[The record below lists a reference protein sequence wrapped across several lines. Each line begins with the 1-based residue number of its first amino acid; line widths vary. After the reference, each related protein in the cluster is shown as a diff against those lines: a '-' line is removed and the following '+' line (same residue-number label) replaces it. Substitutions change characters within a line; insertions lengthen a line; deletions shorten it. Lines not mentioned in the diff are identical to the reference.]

1 LIRGIFDFQS
11 IEISFQKDGEETMR
25 FPNLF
30 SPGNIGECH
39 LKNRIIMPLFPT
51 KYATDSRVNP
61 KMLEFYRARAKGGVA
76 LIVLDCPCLDYPRA
90 YKGPQELRFDTPE
103 HAASLIQLVDA
114 IHAEGA
120 RAFMHLNYPRER
132 KVDRPVDGAQKK
144 GDAWVVSLANA
155 MSMEEAEEILAIMAS
170 GAAKARTI
178 GYDGVEIQASYGDLI
193 AQLISPLLNKRRD
206 ELGGA
211 VENRARFLTRLIEKT
226 KAAAGR
232 DFPVLVKLVC
242 NEFVPGGLDV
252 DQAKIVAARVENA
265 GADAIIA
272 NAGNKT
278 TKYITIPPNESPPG
292 PLIDLAAE
300 MKSAVNIPVIAIG
313 KINGPELAED
323 TIFRGKADFVGMAR
337 ALVADPEL
345 PQKAAFGQVA
355 DIRHC
360 NYCLQDCAEKGV
372 PGIGR
377 CCGVNPFAGNEYAW
391 KVFPGQD
398 RKKVLV
404 VGGGPSGIQAAIIA
418 SRRGHD
424 VELWEQ
430 GRLGGQARLSSIA
443 PFKED
448 TADILR
454 YLKHVLDNSPI
465 RIRTGSPAMASD
477 ILEQAPDVVIVATG
491 SRPKVLSIPGA
502 DSERVTDV
510 RSVYEN
516 RSVDGQNIVII
527 GGGDIGCETA
537 DWLAGPER
545 QVAVVEIL
553 PDVLHRM
560 KKIPKQ
566 RLLAR
571 LSKKGV
577 AIFTET
583 RITAIENNRV
593 LLQKTDGSAFELE
606 ADRVIFAIDVVPENR
621 LVDDLKGRVKQVMA
635 VGDAELPGNL
645 GAALRSGTAAA
656 LNI

>member
-1 LIRGIFDFQS
+1 
-11 IEISFQKDGEETMR
+11 MR

-30 SPGNIGECH
+30 SSGNIGHCH

-90 YKGPQELRFDTPE
+90 YKGPQELRFDTQE
-103 HAASLIQLVDA
+103 YAAGVIQLLDA
-114 IHAEGA
+114 IHAEDA
-120 RAFMHLNYPRER
+120 RAFMQLNYPRER
-132 KVDRPVDGAQKK
+132 TVDQAIEGAKKK
-144 GDAWVVSLANA
+144 GDTWVVSLANA
-155 MSMEEAEEILAIMAS
+155 MSTQEAEEILTIMAN
-170 GAAKARTI
+170 GAAKARTL

-193 AQLISPLLNKRRD
+193 AQLLSPLLNKRKD

-211 VENRARFLTRLIEKT
+211 VENRARFLTRLIKRT
-226 KAAAGR
+226 KAAAGQ
-232 DFPVLVKLVC
+232 DFPIMVKLVC
-242 NEFVPGGLDV
+242 NEFVPGGLGV
-252 DQAKIVAARVENA
+252 DEAKIIAALVEDA

-292 PLIDLAAE
+292 PLLDLAAE
-300 MKSAVNIPVIAIG
+300 IKSAVNIPVVAIA
-313 KINGPELAED
+313 KINGPELAESALSG
-323 TIFRGKADFVGMAR
+323 GKADFIGMAR

-345 PQKAAFGQVA
+345 PQKAASGLLA
-355 DIRHC
+355 DIRRC

-391 KVFPGQD
+391 KILPAQD
-398 RKKVLV
+398 KKKVLV

-418 SRRGHD
+418 SRRGHH

-430 GRLGGQARLSSIA
+430 GDLGGQARLAPIA

-454 YLKHVLDNSPI
+454 YLKHVLDNSGV
-465 RIRTGSPAMASD
+465 RVFANRPAKVSD
-477 ILEQAPDVVIVATG
+477 ILDQAPDVVIVATG
-491 SRPKVLSIPGA
+491 SRPAMLSIPGA
-502 DSERVTDV
+502 DSNMATDV
-510 RSVYEN
+510 RTVYEN
-516 RSVDGQNIVII
+516 RSVDGQKIVII

-537 DWLAGPER
+537 DWLAGPKR
-545 QVAVVEIL
+545 QVTVVEIL

-571 LSKKGV
+571 LSQKDV
-577 AIFTET
+577 AILTET
-583 RITAIENNRV
+583 RITAIEKNRV
-593 LLQKTDGSAFELE
+593 VLQKKDGSTFELE

-621 LVDDLKGRVKQVMA
+621 MVEDLKGRVKQVMA
-635 VGDAELPGNL
+635 VGDAEFPGNL

>member
-1 LIRGIFDFQS
+1 
-11 IEISFQKDGEETMR
+11 MR

-30 SPGNIGECH
+30 SPGKIGNCH
-39 LKNRIIMPLFPT
+39 LNNRIIMPLFPT

-90 YKGPQELRFDTPE
+90 YKGPQELRLDTQE
-103 HAASLIQLVDA
+103 YAAGLIQLVDVV
-114 IHAEGA
+114 HAEGA

-132 KVDRPVDGAQKK
+132 KIDKAVDGAKKK
-144 GDAWVVSLANA
+144 GDGWVVSLANS
-155 MSMEEAEEILAIMAS
+155 MSMQEAEEILAIMAD

-193 AQLISPLLNKRRD
+193 AQLLSPLLNKRSD
-206 ELGGA
+206 GLGGA
-211 VENRARFLTRLIEKT
+211 VENRARFLTRLIEKI
-226 KAAAGR
+226 KIAAGH
-232 DFPVLVKLVC
+232 DFPVMVKLVC
-242 NEFVPGGLDV
+242 NEFVPDGLGV
-252 DQAKIVAARVENA
+252 DQAKIIAAQVEDA

-300 MKSAVNIPVIAIG
+300 IKSAVNIPVIAIG
-313 KINGPELAED
+313 KINAPQLAEE
-323 TIFRGKADFVGMAR
+323 TISRRKADFVGMAR

-345 PQKAAFGQVA
+345 PQKAASGQVA

-391 KVFPGQD
+391 KIFPAQD
-398 RKKVLV
+398 KKKVLV
-404 VGGGPSGIQAAIIA
+404 IGGGPSGMQAAIIA
-418 SRRGHD
+418 SQRGHD

-443 PFKED
+443 PCKED

-454 YLKHVLDNSPI
+454 YLKHVLDKSSVRVRTSSPVKV
-465 RIRTGSPAMASD
+465 SD
-477 ILEQAPDVVIVATG
+477 ILDQAPDAVLVATG
-491 SRPKVLSIPGA
+491 SRPAILSIPGA
-502 DSERVTDV
+502 DSDMATDV

-516 RSVDGQNIVII
+516 RSIDGQKIVII

-545 QVAVVEIL
+545 QVTVVEIL

-571 LSKKGV
+571 LSRKDV
-577 AIFTET
+577 TILTET
-583 RITAIENNRV
+583 RITAIEKNRV
-593 LLQKTDGSAFELE
+593 LLQKKGGSAFELE
-606 ADRVIFAIDVVPENR
+606 ADRVIFAIDAVPENR
-621 LVDDLKGRVKQVMA
+621 LVKDLKGTVKQVMA
-635 VGDAELPGNL
+635 IGDAASTGNL

>member
-1 LIRGIFDFQS
+1 
-11 IEISFQKDGEETMR
+11 MR

-30 SPGNIGECH
+30 SPGNIGHCH

-90 YKGPQELRFDTPE
+90 YKGPQEIRFDTQE
-103 HAASLIQLVDA
+103 YAAWVIQLLDA
-114 IHAEGA
+114 IHDEGA
-120 RAFMHLNYPRER
+120 RAFMQLNYPRER
-132 KVDRPVDGAQKK
+132 KVDKAIEGAKKK

-155 MSMEEAEEILAIMAS
+155 MSTEEAEEILAIMAD

-193 AQLISPLLNKRRD
+193 AQLLSPLLNKRSD

-211 VENRARFLTRLIEKT
+211 VENRARFLIRLIDKIKT
-226 KAAAGR
+226 SAGQ
-232 DFPVLVKLVC
+232 DFPIMVKLVC
-242 NEFVPGGLDV
+242 NEFVPGGLGV
-252 DQAKIVAARVENA
+252 DQAKIIAALVEDA

-292 PLIDLAAE
+292 PLLDLASE
-300 MKSAVNIPVIAIG
+300 IKSAVNIPVVAIG
-313 KINGPELAED
+313 KINGPELAESALSG
-323 TIFRGKADFVGMAR
+323 GKADFIGMAR

-345 PQKAAFGQVA
+345 PQKAASGLLA

-391 KVFPGQD
+391 KILPAQD
-398 RKKVLV
+398 KKKVLV
-404 VGGGPSGIQAAIIA
+404 IGGGPSGIQAAIIA
-418 SRRGHD
+418 SRRGHH

-430 GRLGGQARLSSIA
+430 GRLGGHARLSSIA
-443 PFKED
+443 PYKED

-454 YLKHVLDNSPI
+454 YLKHVLDNSGVRVSTNRPVKV
-465 RIRTGSPAMASD
+465 SD
-477 ILEQAPDVVIVATG
+477 ILDQAPDVVIVATG
-491 SRPKVLSIPGA
+491 SRPAMLSIPGA
-502 DSERVTDV
+502 DSDMTTDV

-516 RSVDGQNIVII
+516 LSVDGQKIVII

-545 QVAVVEIL
+545 QVTVVEIL

-571 LSKKGV
+571 LSQKDV
-577 AIFTET
+577 TILTET
-583 RITAIENNRV
+583 RITAIEKNRV
-593 LLQKTDGSAFELE
+593 FLQKKDGSAFELE
-606 ADRVIFAIDVVPENR
+606 ADRVIFAIDAVPENR
-621 LVDDLKGRVKQVMA
+621 MVDDLKGRVKQVMA
-635 VGDAELPGNL
+635 VGDAEFPGNL

>member
-1 LIRGIFDFQS
+1 
-11 IEISFQKDGEETMR
+11 MR

-30 SPGNIGECH
+30 SPGNIGHCH

-51 KYATDSRVNP
+51 KYATESRVNP

-90 YKGPQELRFDTPE
+90 YKGPQELRFDTQE
-103 HAASLIQLVDA
+103 YAAGVIQLLDA

-120 RAFMHLNYPRER
+120 RAFMQLNYPWER
-132 KVDRPVDGAQKK
+132 KVDKAVEGAKKK
-144 GDAWVVSLANA
+144 GDGWMVSLANV
-155 MSMEEAEEILAIMAS
+155 MSTQEAEEILAIMAD

-193 AQLISPLLNKRRD
+193 AQLLSPLLNKRRN

-211 VENRARFLTRLIEKT
+211 VENRARFLTRLIERIKT
-226 KAAAGR
+226 SAGQ
-232 DFPVLVKLVC
+232 DFPVMVKLVC

-252 DQAKIVAARVENA
+252 DQAKIIAALVEDA

-278 TKYITIPPNESPPG
+278 TKHITIPPNESPPG
-292 PLIDLAAE
+292 PLLDLAAE
-300 MKSAVNIPVIAIG
+300 IKSAVTIPVVAIG
-313 KINGPELAED
+313 KINGPELAESALSG
-323 TIFRGKADFVGMAR
+323 GKADFIGMAR

-345 PQKAAFGQVA
+345 PEKAASGLVA

-377 CCGVNPFAGNEYAW
+377 CCGVNPFAGNEYVW
-391 KVFPGQD
+391 KILPAKYK
-398 RKKVLV
+398 KKVLV
-404 VGGGPSGIQAAIIA
+404 IGGGPSGIQAAIIA
-418 SRRGHD
+418 SRRGHH

-430 GRLGGQARLSSIA
+430 DRLGGQARLSSIA

-454 YLKHVLDNSPI
+454 YLKHVLDNSGVRVI
-465 RIRTGSPAMASD
+465 ANRPAKVSD
-477 ILEQAPDVVIVATG
+477 ILDLAPDVVIVATG
-491 SRPKVLSIPGA
+491 SRPAMLSIPGA
-502 DSERVTDV
+502 DSDMTTDV

-516 RSVDGQNIVII
+516 LSVDGQKIVII

-545 QVAVVEIL
+545 QVTVVEIL

-571 LSKKGV
+571 LSKKDV
-577 AIFTET
+577 TILTET
-583 RITAIENNRV
+583 RITAIEKNRV
-593 LLQKTDGSAFELE
+593 FLQKKDGSAFELE
-606 ADRVIFAIDVVPENR
+606 ADRVIFAIDAVPENR
-621 LVDDLKGRVKQVMA
+621 MVDDLKGRVKQVMA
-635 VGDAELPGNL
+635 VGDAEFPGNL
-645 GAALRSGTAAA
+645 GAALRSGTSAA

>member
-1 LIRGIFDFQS
+1 
-11 IEISFQKDGEETMR
+11 
-25 FPNLF
+25 
-30 SPGNIGECH
+30 
-39 LKNRIIMPLFPT
+39 
-51 KYATDSRVNP
+51 
-61 KMLEFYRARAKGGVA
+61 
-76 LIVLDCPCLDYPRA
+76 
-90 YKGPQELRFDTPE
+90 
-103 HAASLIQLVDA
+103 
-114 IHAEGA
+114 
-120 RAFMHLNYPRER
+120 
-132 KVDRPVDGAQKK
+132 
-144 GDAWVVSLANA
+144 
-155 MSMEEAEEILAIMAS
+155 MSTEEAEEILAIMAN

-211 VENRARFLTRLIEKT
+211 VENRARFLTRLIERVKT
-226 KAAAGR
+226 SAGR
-232 DFPVLVKLVC
+232 DFPVMVKLVC
-242 NEFVPGGLDV
+242 NEFVLDGLGV
-252 DQAKIVAARVENA
+252 DEAKIIAARVEDA

-292 PLIDLAAE
+292 PHLDLAAE
-300 MKSAVNIPVIAIG
+300 IKSAVNIPVVAIG
-313 KINGPELAED
+313 KINGPELAESA
-323 TIFRGKADFVGMAR
+323 ISRVKANFVGMAR

-345 PQKAAFGQVA
+345 PQKAASGLVA

-391 KVFPGQD
+391 KILPAQD
-398 RKKVLV
+398 KKKVLV
-404 VGGGPSGIQAAIIA
+404 IGGGPSGIQAAIIA

-430 GRLGGQARLSSIA
+430 GQLGGQARLASIA

-454 YLKHVLDNSPI
+454 YLKHILDNSSV
-465 RIRTGSPAMASD
+465 RVSTRSPAKVSD
-477 ILEQAPDVVIVATG
+477 ILDQASDAVIVATG
-491 SRPKVLSIPGA
+491 SRPAILSIPGA
-502 DSERVTDV
+502 DSDMTTDV

-516 RSVDGQNIVII
+516 RSVDGQKIVII

-545 QVAVVEIL
+545 QVTVVEIL

-571 LSKKGV
+571 LSKKDV
-577 AIFTET
+577 TILTET

-606 ADRVIFAIDVVPENR
+606 ADRVIFAIDAVPENR

>member
-1 LIRGIFDFQS
+1 
-11 IEISFQKDGEETMR
+11 
-25 FPNLF
+25 
-30 SPGNIGECH
+30 
-39 LKNRIIMPLFPT
+39 MPLFPT

-90 YKGPQELRFDTPE
+90 YKGPQELRFDTQE
-103 HAASLIQLVDA
+103 YAAGLIHLVGA

-132 KVDRPVDGAQKK
+132 KVDKAVDGAKKK
-144 GDAWVVSLANA
+144 GDAWVVSLANS
-155 MSMEEAEEILAIMAS
+155 MSMQEAEEILAIMAD

-193 AQLISPLLNKRRD
+193 AQLLSPLLNKRSD
-206 ELGGA
+206 ALGGA
-211 VENRARFLTRLIEKT
+211 VENRARFLTRLIEKIKT
-226 KAAAGR
+226 AAGH
-232 DFPVLVKLVC
+232 DFPVMVKLVC
-242 NEFVPGGLDV
+242 NEFVPDGLGV
-252 DQAKIVAARVENA
+252 DQATIIAARVEDA

-278 TKYITIPPNESPPG
+278 TKYITIPPNDSPPG
-292 PLIDLAAE
+292 PLIDLAAQI
-300 MKSAVNIPVIAIG
+300 KSAVNIPVIAIG

-323 TIFRGKADFVGMAR
+323 TISRRKADFVGMAR

-345 PQKAAFGQVA
+345 PQKAASGQVA

-377 CCGVNPFAGNEYAW
+377 CCGVNPFAGNEYDW
-391 KVFPGQD
+391 KIFPAQD
-398 RKKVLV
+398 KKKVLV
-404 VGGGPSGIQAAIIA
+404 IGGGPSGIQAAIIA
-418 SRRGHD
+418 GRRGHD

-454 YLKHVLDNSPI
+454 YLKHVLDKSSV
-465 RIRTGSPAMASD
+465 RVRTGRPVKVSD
-477 ILEQAPDVVIVATG
+477 ILDQAPDAVIVATG
-491 SRPKVLSIPGA
+491 SRPAILSIPGA
-502 DSERVTDV
+502 DSDMATDV

-516 RSVDGQNIVII
+516 RSVDGQKIVII

-545 QVAVVEIL
+545 QVSVIEIL

-571 LSKKGV
+571 LSKKDV
-577 AIFTET
+577 TIFTET
-583 RITAIENNRV
+583 RITAIEKNRV
-593 LLQKTDGSAFELE
+593 LLQKKDGSAFELE
-606 ADRVIFAIDVVPENR
+606 ADRVIFAIDAVPEDR
-621 LVDDLKGRVKQVMA
+621 LVKDLKGTVKQVMA
-635 VGDAELPGNL
+635 VGDAASTGNL

>member
-1 LIRGIFDFQS
+1 VAAKIVTSNIVN
-11 IEISFQKDGEETMR
+11 IYEEETMR

-30 SPGNIGECH
+30 SPGNIGHCH

-61 KMLEFYRARAKGGVA
+61 KMLEFYRTRAKGGVA

-90 YKGPQELRFDTPE
+90 YKGPQELRFDTQE
-103 HAASLIQLVDA
+103 YADGIIQLLDA

-132 KVDRPVDGAQKK
+132 KVDKAVEGAIKK
-144 GDAWVVSLANA
+144 KDAWVVSLANA
-155 MSMEEAEEILAIMAS
+155 MSIQEADEILAIMAE
-170 GAAKARTI
+170 GAAKAGTI

-193 AQLISPLLNKRRD
+193 AQLLSPLLNKRDD

-211 VENRARFLTRLIEKT
+211 VENRARFLTRLIKRIKT
-226 KAAAGR
+226 AVGQ
-232 DFPVLVKLVC
+232 DFPIMVKLVC
-242 NEFVPGGLDV
+242 NEFVSGGLGV
-252 DQAKIVAARVENA
+252 HEAKIIAALVEDA

-278 TKYITIPPNESPPG
+278 TKYITIPPNESSPG
-292 PLIDLAAE
+292 PLLDLAAE
-300 MKSAVNIPVIAIG
+300 IKSAVNIPVVAIA
-313 KINGPELAED
+313 KINGPELAENALSQ
-323 TIFRGKADFVGMAR
+323 GKADFVGMAR

-345 PQKAAFGQVA
+345 PQKAASGLIA

-391 KVFPGQD
+391 KILPAQVK
-398 RKKVLV
+398 KKVLV
-404 VGGGPSGIQAAIIA
+404 IGGGPSGIQAAVTA
-418 SRRGHD
+418 SQRGHD

-430 GRLGGQARLSSIA
+430 GDLGGQTRLASIA

-454 YLKHVLDNSPI
+454 YLKHILDNSGVRVSVNRSAEVP
-465 RIRTGSPAMASD
+465 D
-477 ILEQAPDVVIVATG
+477 IIEQAPDVVIVATG
-491 SRPKVLSIPGA
+491 SRPAILSIPCA
-502 DSERVTDV
+502 DSDMTTDV

-516 RSVDGQNIVII
+516 RSVDGQKIVII

-537 DWLAGPER
+537 EWLAGLDR
-545 QVAVVEIL
+545 QVTVVEIL

-571 LSKKGV
+571 LSQKNV
-577 AIFTET
+577 TILTET
-583 RITAIENNRV
+583 RITAIEKNRV
-593 LLQKTDGSAFELE
+593 FLQKKDGSTLELE
-606 ADRVIFAIDVVPENR
+606 ADRVIFAIDAVPENR
-621 LVDDLKGRVKQVMA
+621 MVDDLRGKVKQVMA
-635 VGDAELPGNL
+635 VGDADFPGNL
-645 GAALRSGTAAA
+645 GMALRSGTAAA

>member
-1 LIRGIFDFQS
+1 
-11 IEISFQKDGEETMR
+11 MR

-30 SPGNIGECH
+30 LPGNIGDCR

-90 YKGPQELRFDTPE
+90 YKSPQELRFDTQAY
-103 HAASLIQLVDA
+103 AAGLIQLVDA

-132 KVDRPVDGAQKK
+132 KVDKAVDGAKKK
-144 GDAWVVSLANA
+144 GDAWVVSMANA
-155 MSMEEAEEILAIMAS
+155 MSMEEAEEILAIMAD

-193 AQLISPLLNKRRD
+193 AQLLSPLLNKRSD

-211 VENRARFLTRLIEKT
+211 VENRARFLTRLIERIKRS
-226 KAAAGR
+226 AGQ
-232 DFPVLVKLVC
+232 DFPVMVKLVC
-242 NEFVPGGLDV
+242 NEFVPDGLGV
-252 DQAKIVAARVENA
+252 DQAKIIAARVEDA

-292 PLIDLAAE
+292 PHLDLAAE
-300 MKSAVNIPVIAIG
+300 IKSAVNIPVVAIG
-313 KINGPELAED
+313 KINGPELAESA
-323 TIFRGKADFVGMAR
+323 IFRGKADFVGMAR

-345 PQKAAFGQVA
+345 PQKAASGQVA

-391 KVFPGQD
+391 KILPAQD
-398 RKKVLV
+398 KKKVLV
-404 VGGGPSGIQAAIIA
+404 IGGGPSGIQAAIIA

-430 GRLGGQARLSSIA
+430 GSLGGQARLASIA

-454 YLKHVLDNSPI
+454 YLKHVLDNSSV
-465 RIRTGSPAMASD
+465 RVRTRSPAKVSD
-477 ILEQAPDVVIVATG
+477 ILDQAPDTVIVATG
-491 SRPKVLSIPGA
+491 SRPAILSIPGA
-502 DSERVTDV
+502 DSDMTTDV

-516 RSVDGQNIVII
+516 RSVDGQKIVII

-545 QVAVVEIL
+545 EVAVVEIQ

-571 LSKKGV
+571 LSKKDV
-577 AIFTET
+577 TILTET
-583 RITAIENNRV
+583 RITAIEKNRV
-593 LLQKTDGSAFELE
+593 LLQKTDGSELELE
-606 ADRVIFAIDVVPENR
+606 ADRVIFAIDAVPENH

-635 VGDAELPGNL
+635 VGDAELPGSL

>member
-1 LIRGIFDFQS
+1 M
-11 IEISFQKDGEETMR
+11 EMSFQKDGEETMR

-76 LIVLDCPCLDYPRA
+76 MIVLDCPCLDYPRT

-103 HAASLIQLVDA
+103 HAAGLIQLVDA

-132 KVDRPVDGAQKK
+132 KVDKAVDGAQKK

-155 MSMEEAEEILAIMAS
+155 MSTEEAEEILAIMAN

-211 VENRARFLTRLIEKT
+211 VENRARFLTRLIERVKT
-226 KAAAGR
+226 SAGR
-232 DFPVLVKLVC
+232 DFPVMVKLVC
-242 NEFVPGGLDV
+242 NEFVPDGLGV
-252 DQAKIVAARVENA
+252 DEAKIIAARVEDA

-292 PLIDLAAE
+292 PHLDLAAE
-300 MKSAVNIPVIAIG
+300 IKSAVNIPVVAIG
-313 KINGPELAED
+313 KINGPELAESA
-323 TIFRGKADFVGMAR
+323 ISRVKANFVGMAR

-345 PQKAAFGQVA
+345 PQKAASGLVA

-391 KVFPGQD
+391 KILPAQD
-398 RKKVLV
+398 KKKVLV
-404 VGGGPSGIQAAIIA
+404 IGGGPSGIQAAIIA

-430 GRLGGQARLSSIA
+430 GQLGGQARLASIA

-454 YLKHVLDNSPI
+454 YLKHILDNSSV
-465 RIRTGSPAMASD
+465 RVSTRSPAKVSD
-477 ILEQAPDVVIVATG
+477 ILDQASDAVIVATG
-491 SRPKVLSIPGA
+491 SRPAILSIPGA
-502 DSERVTDV
+502 DSDMTTDV

-516 RSVDGQNIVII
+516 RSVDGQKIVII

-545 QVAVVEIL
+545 QVTVVEIL

-571 LSKKGV
+571 LSKKDV
-577 AIFTET
+577 TILTET
-583 RITAIENNRV
+583 RITAIEKNRV

-606 ADRVIFAIDVVPENR
+606 ADRVIFAIDAVPENR
-621 LVDDLKGRVKQVMA
+621 LVDDLKGRLKQVMA

>member
-1 LIRGIFDFQS
+1 
-11 IEISFQKDGEETMR
+11 MR

-30 SPGNIGECH
+30 SPGNIGQCH

-51 KYATDSRVNP
+51 KYATDSRVNS
-61 KMLEFYRARAKGGVA
+61 KMLEFYRVRAKGGVA

-90 YKGPQELRFDTPE
+90 YKGPQELRFDTQE
-103 HAASLIQLVDA
+103 YAAGLIQLLDV
-114 IHAEGA
+114 IHAEGT

-132 KVDRPVDGAQKK
+132 KVEKAIEGAKQK
-144 GDAWVVSLANA
+144 GDAWVVSLANT
-155 MSMEEAEEILAIMAS
+155 MSTQEADEILAIMAN
-170 GAAKARTI
+170 GAAKAKTM
-178 GYDGVEIQASYGDLI
+178 GYDGVEIQGSYGDLI
-193 AQLISPLLNKRRD
+193 AQLLSPLLNKRKD

-211 VENRARFLTRLIEKT
+211 VENRARFLTRLIKRIKT
-226 KAAAGR
+226 EAGQ
-232 DFPVLVKLVC
+232 DFPIMVKLVC
-242 NEFVPGGLDV
+242 NEFVPGGIGV
-252 DQAKIVAARVENA
+252 DEAKIIAALVEDA

-292 PLIDLAAE
+292 PLLDLAE
-300 MKSAVNIPVIAIG
+300 EIKSAVNIPVVAIA
-313 KINGPELAED
+313 KINGPELAESALSG
-323 TIFRGKADFVGMAR
+323 RKADFIGMAR

-345 PQKAAFGQVA
+345 PQKAASGLVA
-355 DIRHC
+355 DIRRC

-391 KVFPGQD
+391 KILPVED
-398 RKKVLV
+398 KKNVLV
-404 VGGGPSGIQAAIIA
+404 IGGGPSGIQAAIIA
-418 SRRGHD
+418 SQRGHH

-430 GRLGGQARLSSIA
+430 GDLGGQARLAPIA

-454 YLKHVLDNSPI
+454 YLKHALDNSGVKVFAN
-465 RIRTGSPAMASD
+465 RPAKVSD
-477 ILEQAPDVVIVATG
+477 ILDQAPDVVIVATG
-491 SRPKVLSIPGA
+491 SRPAMLSIPGA
-502 DSERVTDV
+502 DSDMTTDV

-516 RSVDGQNIVII
+516 RSIDGQKIVII

-537 DWLAGPER
+537 DWLAGPKR
-545 QVAVVEIL
+545 QVTVVEIL

-560 KKIPKQ
+560 KKIPRQ

-571 LSKKGV
+571 LERKNV
-577 AIFTET
+577 ILLTQA
-583 RITAIENNRV
+583 RITAIEKNRV
-593 LLQKTDGSAFELE
+593 FLETKDGSASELE
-606 ADRVIFAIDVVPENR
+606 ADRVIFAIDAVSENR
-621 LVDDLKGRVKQVMA
+621 MVDDLKGKVKQVMA
-635 VGDAELPGNL
+635 VGDADSPGNL

>member
-1 LIRGIFDFQS
+1 
-11 IEISFQKDGEETMR
+11 MR

-30 SPGNIGECH
+30 SPGNIGHCH

-61 KMLEFYRARAKGGVA
+61 KMLEFYRARARGGVA

-90 YKGPQELRFDTPE
+90 YKGPQELRFDTQE
-103 HAASLIQLVDA
+103 YAAGVIQLLDA

-120 RAFMHLNYPRER
+120 KAFMQLNYPRER
-132 KVDRPVDGAQKK
+132 KVDKAIEGAKKK
-144 GDAWVVSLANA
+144 GDDWVVSLANV
-155 MSMEEAEEILAIMAS
+155 MSTEDAEEILTIMVD

-193 AQLISPLLNKRRD
+193 AQLLSPLLNKRSD
-206 ELGGA
+206 KLGGA

-226 KAAAGR
+226 KAAAGQ
-232 DFPVLVKLVC
+232 DFPIMVKLVC
-242 NEFVPGGLDV
+242 NEFVPGGLGV
-252 DQAKIVAARVENA
+252 DQAKIIAALVEEA

-278 TKYITIPPNESPPG
+278 TKHITIPPNESPPG
-292 PLIDLAAE
+292 PLLDLAAE
-300 MKSAVNIPVIAIG
+300 IKSAVNIPVVAIG
-313 KINGPELAED
+313 KINGPELAEGALSQ
-323 TIFRGKADFVGMAR
+323 GKADFVGMAR

-345 PQKAAFGQVA
+345 PQKAVSGLIA

-360 NYCLQDCAEKGV
+360 NYCLQDCADKGV

-391 KVFPGQD
+391 KISPAQVK
-398 RKKVLV
+398 KKVLV
-404 VGGGPSGIQAAIIA
+404 IGGGPSGIQAAVIA
-418 SRRGHD
+418 SQRGHD

-430 GRLGGQARLSSIA
+430 GDLGGQTRLASIA

-454 YLKHVLDNSPI
+454 YLKHVLDNSGV
-465 RIRTGSPAMASD
+465 RVFANRPAKVSD
-477 ILEQAPDVVIVATG
+477 ILELAPDVVIVATG
-491 SRPKVLSIPGA
+491 SRPAILSIPGA
-502 DSERVTDV
+502 DSDMTTDV

-516 RSVDGQNIVII
+516 RSVDGQKIVII

-537 DWLAGPER
+537 DWLAGPDR
-545 QVAVVEIL
+545 QVTVVEIL

-571 LSKKGV
+571 LSQKNV
-577 AIFTET
+577 TILTET
-583 RITAIENNRV
+583 QITAIEKDRV
-593 LLQKTDGSAFELE
+593 FLQKKDGSTLELE
-606 ADRVIFAIDVVPENR
+606 ADRVIFAIDAVPENR
-621 LVDDLKGRVKQVMA
+621 MVDDLRGKIKQVMA
-635 VGDAELPGNL
+635 VGDADSPGNL

-656 LNI
+656 MNI

>member
-1 LIRGIFDFQS
+1 
-11 IEISFQKDGEETMR
+11 MR

-30 SPGNIGECH
+30 SPGKIGDCH
-39 LKNRIIMPLFPT
+39 LNNRIIMPLFPT
-51 KYATDSRVNP
+51 KYATDSHVNP

-90 YKGPQELRFDTPE
+90 YKGPQELRFDTQE
-103 HAASLIQLVDA
+103 YAAGLIQLVDV

-132 KVDRPVDGAQKK
+132 KVDKAVDGAKQKK
-144 GDAWVVSLANA
+144 DAWVVSLANS
-155 MSMEEAEEILAIMAS
+155 MSMQEAEEILAIMAD
-170 GAAKARTI
+170 GAAKARTL
-178 GYDGVEIQASYGDLI
+178 GYDGVEVQASYGDLI
-193 AQLISPLLNKRRD
+193 AQLLSPLLNKRSD
-206 ELGGA
+206 GLGGA
-211 VENRARFLTRLIEKT
+211 VENRARFLTRLIEKIKT
-226 KAAAGR
+226 AAGH
-232 DFPVLVKLVC
+232 DFPVMVKLVC
-242 NEFVPGGLDV
+242 DEFVPDGLGV
-252 DQAKIVAARVENA
+252 DQAKIIAARLEDA

-300 MKSAVNIPVIAIG
+300 IKSAVNIPVIAIG
-313 KINGPELAED
+313 KINGPELAEN
-323 TIFRGKADFVGMAR
+323 TISRGKADFVGMAR

-345 PQKAAFGQVA
+345 PQKAASGQVA

-391 KVFPGQD
+391 KIFPAQD
-398 RKKVLV
+398 KKKVLV
-404 VGGGPSGIQAAIIA
+404 IGGGPSGIQAAIIA
-418 SRRGHD
+418 GQRGHD

-454 YLKHVLDNSPI
+454 YLKHVLDKSSVRVRTSSPVKV
-465 RIRTGSPAMASD
+465 SD
-477 ILEQAPDVVIVATG
+477 ILDQAPDAVIVATG
-491 SRPKVLSIPGA
+491 SRPAILSIPGA
-502 DSERVTDV
+502 DSDMATDV

-516 RSVDGQNIVII
+516 RSVDGQKIVIV

-537 DWLAGPER
+537 EWLAGPER
-545 QVAVVEIL
+545 QVTVVEML

-571 LSKKGV
+571 LSKKDV
-577 AIFTET
+577 TIFTET

-593 LLQKTDGSAFELE
+593 LLQKKDGSAFELE
-606 ADRVIFAIDVVPENR
+606 ADRVIFAIEAVPEDR
-621 LVDDLKGRVKQVMA
+621 LVDDLKGKVKQVMA
-635 VGDAELPGNL
+635 VGDAASTGNL

>member
-1 LIRGIFDFQS
+1 
-11 IEISFQKDGEETMR
+11 MR

-30 SPGNIGECH
+30 SSGKIGDCH
-39 LKNRIIMPLFPT
+39 LNNRIIMPLFPT

-90 YKGPQELRFDTPE
+90 YKGPQELRFDTQE
-103 HAASLIQLVDA
+103 YAAGLIQLVEV

-120 RAFMHLNYPRER
+120 KAFMHLNYPRER
-132 KVDRPVDGAQKK
+132 KIHKAVDGAKKK
-144 GDAWVVSLANA
+144 GDAWVVSWANS
-155 MSMEEAEEILAIMAS
+155 MSMQEAEEILAIMAD

-178 GYDGVEIQASYGDLI
+178 GYDGVEIQASYGNLI
-193 AQLISPLLNKRRD
+193 AQLLSPLLNKRSD

-211 VENRARFLTRLIEKT
+211 VENRARFLTRLIEKIKT
-226 KAAAGR
+226 AAGH
-232 DFPVLVKLVC
+232 DFPVMVKLVC
-242 NEFVPGGLDV
+242 NEFVPDGLGV
-252 DQAKIVAARVENA
+252 DQAKIIAALVEDA

-313 KINGPELAED
+313 KINGPQLAED
-323 TIFRGKADFVGMAR
+323 TISRRKADFVGLAR

-345 PQKAAFGQVA
+345 PQKAASGQVE

-391 KVFPGQD
+391 KIFPVQD
-398 RKKVLV
+398 KKKVLV
-404 VGGGPSGIQAAIIA
+404 IGGGPSGIQAAIIA
-418 SRRGHD
+418 SQRGHD

-430 GRLGGQARLSSIA
+430 GQLGGQARLASIA

-454 YLKHVLDNSPI
+454 YLKHVLDKSSV
-465 RIRTGSPAMASD
+465 RVRTGSPVQVSD
-477 ILEQAPDVVIVATG
+477 IIDQAPDAVIVATG
-491 SRPKVLSIPGA
+491 SRPATLSIPGA
-502 DSERVTDV
+502 DSDMATDV

-516 RSVDGQNIVII
+516 RSLDGQKIVII

-545 QVAVVEIL
+545 QVSVVEIL
-553 PDVLHRM
+553 PDVLSRM
-560 KKIPKQ
+560 KKIPRQ

-571 LSKKGV
+571 LSKKDV
-577 AIFTET
+577 TIFTET
-583 RITAIENNRV
+583 RIIAIEKNRV
-593 LLQKTDGSAFELE
+593 LLQKKDGSPFELE
-606 ADRVIFAIDVVPENR
+606 ADKVIFAIDAVSEDR
-621 LVDDLKGRVKQVMA
+621 LVKDLKGTVKQVMA
-635 VGDAELPGNL
+635 VGDAASIGNL

>member
-1 LIRGIFDFQS
+1 
-11 IEISFQKDGEETMR
+11 MR

-30 SPGNIGECH
+30 SPGKIGNCH
-39 LKNRIIMPLFPT
+39 LNNRIIMPLFPT

-90 YKGPQELRFDTPE
+90 YKGPQELRLDTQE
-103 HAASLIQLVDA
+103 YAAGLIQLVDVV
-114 IHAEGA
+114 HAEGA

-132 KVDRPVDGAQKK
+132 KIDKAVDGAKKK
-144 GDAWVVSLANA
+144 GDGWVVSLANS
-155 MSMEEAEEILAIMAS
+155 MSMQEAEEILAIMAD

-193 AQLISPLLNKRRD
+193 AQLLSPLLNKRSD
-206 ELGGA
+206 GLGGA
-211 VENRARFLTRLIEKT
+211 VENRARFLTRLIEKI
-226 KAAAGR
+226 KIAAGH
-232 DFPVLVKLVC
+232 DFPVMVKLVC
-242 NEFVPGGLDV
+242 NEFVPDGLGV
-252 DQAKIVAARVENA
+252 DQAKIIAAQVEDA

-300 MKSAVNIPVIAIG
+300 IKSAVNIPVIAIG
-313 KINGPELAED
+313 KINAPQLAEE
-323 TIFRGKADFVGMAR
+323 TISRRKADFVGMAR

-345 PQKAAFGQVA
+345 PQKAASGQVA

-377 CCGVNPFAGNEYAW
+377 CCGVNPFVGNEYAW
-391 KVFPGQD
+391 KIFPAQD
-398 RKKVLV
+398 KKKVLV
-404 VGGGPSGIQAAIIA
+404 IGGGPSGMQAAIIA
-418 SRRGHD
+418 SQRGHD

-443 PFKED
+443 PCKED

-454 YLKHVLDNSPI
+454 YLKHVLDKSSVRVRTSSPVKV
-465 RIRTGSPAMASD
+465 SD
-477 ILEQAPDVVIVATG
+477 ILDQAPDAVLVATG
-491 SRPKVLSIPGA
+491 SRPAILSIPGA
-502 DSERVTDV
+502 DSDMATDV

-516 RSVDGQNIVII
+516 RSIDGQKIVII

-545 QVAVVEIL
+545 QVTVVEIL

-571 LSKKGV
+571 LSRKDV
-577 AIFTET
+577 TILTET
-583 RITAIENNRV
+583 RITAIEKNRV
-593 LLQKTDGSAFELE
+593 LLQKKGGSAFELE
-606 ADRVIFAIDVVPENR
+606 ADRVIFAIDAVPENR
-621 LVDDLKGRVKQVMA
+621 LVKDLKGTVKQVMA
-635 VGDAELPGNL
+635 IGDAASTGNL

>member
-1 LIRGIFDFQS
+1 MS
-11 IEISFQKDGEETMR
+11 

-30 SPGNIGECH
+30 SPGNIGQCH

-61 KMLEFYRARAKGGVA
+61 KMLEFYRVRAKGGVA

-90 YKGPQELRFDTPE
+90 YKGPQELRFDTQE
-103 HAASLIQLVDA
+103 YAAGLVQLLDV
-114 IHAEGA
+114 IHAGDT

-132 KVDRPVDGAQKK
+132 KIEKAIEGAKQK
-144 GDAWVVSLANA
+144 GDAWVVSLANT
-155 MSMEEAEEILAIMAS
+155 MSTQEADETLAIMAN

-193 AQLISPLLNKRRD
+193 AQLLSPLLNKRKD
-206 ELGGA
+206 ELGGT
-211 VENRARFLTRLIEKT
+211 VENRARFLTRLITRIKT
-226 KAAAGR
+226 EAGQ
-232 DFPVLVKLVC
+232 DFPIMVKLVC
-242 NEFVPGGLDV
+242 NEFVPGGLGV
-252 DQAKIVAARVENA
+252 DEAKIIAALVEDA

-292 PLIDLAAE
+292 PLLDLAAE
-300 MKSAVNIPVIAIG
+300 IKSAVNIPVVAIA
-313 KINGPELAED
+313 KINGPELAESALSG
-323 TIFRGKADFVGMAR
+323 GKADFIGMAR

-345 PQKAAFGQVA
+345 PQKAASGLVA
-355 DIRHC
+355 DIRRC
-360 NYCLQDCAEKGV
+360 NYCLQDCSEKGV

-377 CCGVNPFAGNEYAW
+377 CCGVNPFVGNEYAW
-391 KVFPGQD
+391 KILPVED
-398 RKKVLV
+398 KKKVLV
-404 VGGGPSGIQAAIIA
+404 IGGGPSGIQAAIIA
-418 SRRGHD
+418 SQRGHL

-430 GRLGGQARLSSIA
+430 GDLGGQARLAPIA

-454 YLKHVLDNSPI
+454 YLKHALDNSGV
-465 RIRTGSPAMASD
+465 RVFANRPAKVSD
-477 ILEQAPDVVIVATG
+477 ILDQTPDVVIVATG
-491 SRPKVLSIPGA
+491 SRPAMLSIPGA
-502 DSERVTDV
+502 DSDMTTDV

-516 RSVDGQNIVII
+516 RSIDGQKIVII

-537 DWLAGPER
+537 DWLAGPKR
-545 QVAVVEIL
+545 QVTVVEIL

-571 LSKKGV
+571 LARKNV
-577 AIFTET
+577 TILTQT
-583 RITAIENNRV
+583 RITAIEKNRV
-593 LLQKTDGSAFELE
+593 FLETKDGSMFELE
-606 ADRVIFAIDVVPENR
+606 ADRVIFAIDAVSENR
-621 LVDDLKGRVKQVMA
+621 MVDDLKGKVKQVMA
-635 VGDAELPGNL
+635 VGDADSPGNL

>member
-1 LIRGIFDFQS
+1 
-11 IEISFQKDGEETMR
+11 MR

-30 SPGNIGECH
+30 SPGNIGQCH

-90 YKGPQELRFDTPE
+90 YKGPQELRFDTQE
-103 HAASLIQLVDA
+103 YAAGLIQLLDV
-114 IHAEGA
+114 IHAEDT

-132 KVDRPVDGAQKK
+132 KVEKAIEGAKQK
-144 GDAWVVSLANA
+144 GDAWVVSLANT
-155 MSMEEAEEILAIMAS
+155 MSIQEADEILAIMAN
-170 GAAKARTI
+170 GAAKARTM
-178 GYDGVEIQASYGDLI
+178 GYDGVEIQGSYGDLI
-193 AQLISPLLNKRRD
+193 AQLLSPLLNKRKD

-211 VENRARFLTRLIEKT
+211 VENRARFLTRLIKRIKT
-226 KAAAGR
+226 EAGQN
-232 DFPVLVKLVC
+232 FPIMVKLVC
-242 NEFVPGGLDV
+242 NEFVPGGLGV
-252 DQAKIVAARVENA
+252 DEAKIIAALVEDA

-272 NAGNKT
+272 TAGNKT

-292 PLIDLAAE
+292 PLIDLAE
-300 MKSAVNIPVIAIG
+300 EIKSAVNIPVVAIA
-313 KINGPELAED
+313 KINGPELAESALSG
-323 TIFRGKADFVGMAR
+323 RKADFIGMVR

-345 PQKAAFGQVA
+345 PQKAASGLVA
-355 DIRHC
+355 DIRRC

-377 CCGVNPFAGNEYAW
+377 CCGVNPFAGNEYTW
-391 KVFPGQD
+391 EILPIED
-398 RKKVLV
+398 KKNVLV
-404 VGGGPSGIQAAIIA
+404 IGGGPSGIQAAIIA
-418 SRRGHD
+418 SQRGHH

-430 GRLGGQARLSSIA
+430 GDLGGQARLAPIA

-454 YLKHVLDNSPI
+454 YLKHALDNSGVKVFAN
-465 RIRTGSPAMASD
+465 RPAKVSD
-477 ILEQAPDVVIVATG
+477 ILDQAPDVVIVATG
-491 SRPKVLSIPGA
+491 SRPAMLSIPGA
-502 DSERVTDV
+502 DSDMTTDV

-516 RSVDGQNIVII
+516 RSIDGQKIVII

-537 DWLAGPER
+537 DWLAGPKR
-545 QVAVVEIL
+545 QVTVVEIL

-560 KKIPKQ
+560 KKIPRQ

-571 LSKKGV
+571 LSQKNV
-577 AIFTET
+577 TILTQT
-583 RITAIENNRV
+583 RITAIEKNRV
-593 LLQKTDGSAFELE
+593 FLETKDGRAFGLE
-606 ADRVIFAIDVVPENR
+606 ADRVIFAIDAESENR
-621 LVDDLKGRVKQVMA
+621 MVDDLKGKVKQVMA
-635 VGDAELPGNL
+635 VGDADSPGNL

>member
-120 RAFMHLNYPRER
+120 KAFMHLNYPRER
-132 KVDRPVDGAQKK
+132 KVDQPVDGSQKK

-155 MSMEEAEEILAIMAS
+155 MSMEEAEEILAIMAN

-193 AQLISPLLNKRRD
+193 AQLISPLLNKRCD

-211 VENRARFLTRLIEKT
+211 MENRARFLTRLIEKT
-226 KAAAGR
+226 KAAAGP
-232 DFPVLVKLVC
+232 DFPVMVKLVC

-292 PLIDLAAE
+292 LLIDLAAE

-313 KINGPELAED
+313 KINGPKLAED
-323 TIFRGKADFVGMAR
+323 AIFRGKADFVGMAR

-391 KVFPGQD
+391 KVFPAQD

-606 ADRVIFAIDVVPENR
+606 ADRVVFAIDVVPENR
-621 LVDDLKGRVKQVMA
+621 LVDDLKGRVKQVMV

>member
-1 LIRGIFDFQS
+1 
-11 IEISFQKDGEETMR
+11 MR

-30 SPGNIGECH
+30 SPGNIGQCH

-51 KYATDSRVNP
+51 KYATDSRVNS

-90 YKGPQELRFDTPE
+90 YKGPQELRFDTQE
-103 HAASLIQLVDA
+103 YAAGLIQLLDV
-114 IHAEGA
+114 IHAEGT

-132 KVDRPVDGAQKK
+132 KVEKAIEGAKQK
-144 GDAWVVSLANA
+144 GDAWVVSLANT
-155 MSMEEAEEILAIMAS
+155 MSIQEADEILAIMAN
-170 GAAKARTI
+170 GAAKARTM
-178 GYDGVEIQASYGDLI
+178 GYDGVEIQGSYGDLI
-193 AQLISPLLNKRRD
+193 AQLLSPLLNKRKD

-211 VENRARFLTRLIEKT
+211 VENRVRFLTRLIKRIKT
-226 KAAAGR
+226 EAGQN
-232 DFPVLVKLVC
+232 FPIMVKLVC
-242 NEFVPGGLDV
+242 NEFVPGGLGV
-252 DQAKIVAARVENA
+252 DEAKIIATLIEDA

-292 PLIDLAAE
+292 PLLDLAAE
-300 MKSAVNIPVIAIG
+300 IKSAVNIPVVAIA
-313 KINGPELAED
+313 KINGPELAESALSG
-323 TIFRGKADFVGMAR
+323 RKADFIGMAR

-345 PQKAAFGQVA
+345 PQKAASGLVA
-355 DIRHC
+355 DIRRC

-391 KVFPGQD
+391 KILPVEN
-398 RKKVLV
+398 KKNVLV
-404 VGGGPSGIQAAIIA
+404 IGGGPSGIQAAIIA
-418 SRRGHD
+418 SQRGHH

-430 GRLGGQARLSSIA
+430 GDLGGQARLAPIA

-454 YLKHVLDNSPI
+454 YLKHALDNSGVKVFAN
-465 RIRTGSPAMASD
+465 RPAKVSD
-477 ILEQAPDVVIVATG
+477 ILDQAPDVVIVATG
-491 SRPKVLSIPGA
+491 SRPAMLSIPGA
-502 DSERVTDV
+502 DSDMTTDV
-510 RSVYEN
+510 RSVYED
-516 RSVDGQNIVII
+516 RSIDGQKIVII

-537 DWLAGPER
+537 DWLAGPKR
-545 QVAVVEIL
+545 QVTVVEIL

-560 KKIPKQ
+560 KKIPRQ

-571 LSKKGV
+571 LERKNV
-577 AIFTET
+577 TLLTQT
-583 RITAIENNRV
+583 RITAIEKNRV
-593 LLQKTDGSAFELE
+593 LLETRDGSTFELE
-606 ADRVIFAIDVVPENR
+606 ADRVIFAIDAVSENR
-621 LVDDLKGRVKQVMA
+621 MVDDLKGKVKQVMA
-635 VGDAELPGNL
+635 VGDADSPGNL

>member
-1 LIRGIFDFQS
+1 
-11 IEISFQKDGEETMR
+11 
-25 FPNLF
+25 
-30 SPGNIGECH
+30 
-39 LKNRIIMPLFPT
+39 MPLFPT

-61 KMLEFYRARAKGGVA
+61 KMLEFYRTRAKGGVA

-90 YKGPQELRFDTPE
+90 YKGPQELRFDAQE
-103 HAASLIQLVDA
+103 YADGIIQLLDA
-114 IHAEGA
+114 IHTEGA

-132 KVDRPVDGAQKK
+132 KVDKAVEGAKK
-144 GDAWVVSLANA
+144 KKDAWVVSLANA
-155 MSMEEAEEILAIMAS
+155 MSIQEADEILAIMAE

-193 AQLISPLLNKRRD
+193 AQLLSPLLNRRSD

-211 VENRARFLTRLIEKT
+211 VENRARFLTRLIKRIKT
-226 KAAAGR
+226 AAGQ
-232 DFPVLVKLVC
+232 DFPIMVKLVC
-242 NEFVPGGLDV
+242 NEFVPGGLGV
-252 DQAKIVAARVENA
+252 HEAKIIAALVEDA

-278 TKYITIPPNESPPG
+278 TKYITIPPNESSPG
-292 PLIDLAAE
+292 PLLDLAAE
-300 MKSAVNIPVIAIG
+300 IKSAVNIPVVAIA
-313 KINGPELAED
+313 KINGPELAEGALS
-323 TIFRGKADFVGMAR
+323 RGKADFVGMAR

-345 PQKAAFGQVA
+345 PQKAASGLIA

-391 KVFPGQD
+391 KILPAQVK
-398 RKKVLV
+398 KKVLV
-404 VGGGPSGIQAAIIA
+404 IGGGPSGIQAAVTA
-418 SRRGHD
+418 SQRGHD

-430 GRLGGQARLSSIA
+430 GDLGGQTRLASIA

-454 YLKHVLDNSPI
+454 YLKHILDSSGVRVSVNRSVEVP
-465 RIRTGSPAMASD
+465 D
-477 ILEQAPDVVIVATG
+477 IIERAPDVVIVATG
-491 SRPKVLSIPGA
+491 SRPAILSIPGA
-502 DSERVTDV
+502 DSDMTTDV

-516 RSVDGQNIVII
+516 RSVDGQKIVII

-537 DWLAGPER
+537 DWLAGPDR
-545 QVAVVEIL
+545 QVTVVEIL

-571 LSKKGV
+571 LSQKNV
-577 AIFTET
+577 TILTET
-583 RITAIENNRV
+583 RITAIEKNRV
-593 LLQKTDGSAFELE
+593 FLQKKDGSTLELE
-606 ADRVIFAIDVVPENR
+606 ADRVIFAIDAVPENR
-621 LVDDLKGRVKQVMA
+621 MVDDLRGKVKQVMA
-635 VGDAELPGNL
+635 VGDADSPGNL
-645 GAALRSGTAAA
+645 GTALRGGTAAA

>member
-1 LIRGIFDFQS
+1 
-11 IEISFQKDGEETMR
+11 MR

-30 SPGNIGECH
+30 SPGNIGHCY

-61 KMLEFYRARAKGGVA
+61 KMLEFYRTRAKGGVA

-90 YKGPQELRFDTPE
+90 YKGPQELRFDAQE
-103 HAASLIQLVDA
+103 YADGIIQLLDA
-114 IHAEGA
+114 IHTEGA

-132 KVDRPVDGAQKK
+132 KVDKAVEGAKK
-144 GDAWVVSLANA
+144 KKDAWVVSLANA
-155 MSMEEAEEILAIMAS
+155 MSIQEADEILAIMAE

-193 AQLISPLLNKRRD
+193 AQLLSPLLNRRSD

-211 VENRARFLTRLIEKT
+211 VENRARFLTRLIKRIKT
-226 KAAAGR
+226 AAGQ
-232 DFPVLVKLVC
+232 DFPIMVKLVC
-242 NEFVPGGLDV
+242 NEFVPGGLGV
-252 DQAKIVAARVENA
+252 HEAKIIAALVEDA

-278 TKYITIPPNESPPG
+278 TKYITIPPNESSPG
-292 PLIDLAAE
+292 PLLDLAAE
-300 MKSAVNIPVIAIG
+300 IKSAVNIPVVAIA
-313 KINGPELAED
+313 KINGPELAEGALS
-323 TIFRGKADFVGMAR
+323 RGKADFVGMAR

-345 PQKAAFGQVA
+345 PQKAASGLIA

-391 KVFPGQD
+391 KILPAQVK
-398 RKKVLV
+398 KKVLV
-404 VGGGPSGIQAAIIA
+404 IGGGPSGIQAAVTA
-418 SRRGHD
+418 SQRGHD

-430 GRLGGQARLSSIA
+430 GDLGGQTRLASIA

-454 YLKHVLDNSPI
+454 YLKHILDSSGVRVSVNRSVEVP
-465 RIRTGSPAMASD
+465 D
-477 ILEQAPDVVIVATG
+477 IIERAPDVVIVATG
-491 SRPKVLSIPGA
+491 SRPAILSIPGA
-502 DSERVTDV
+502 DSDMTTDV

-516 RSVDGQNIVII
+516 RSVDGQKIVII

-537 DWLAGPER
+537 DWLAGPDR
-545 QVAVVEIL
+545 QVTVVEIL

-571 LSKKGV
+571 LSQKNV
-577 AIFTET
+577 TILTET
-583 RITAIENNRV
+583 RITAIEKNRV
-593 LLQKTDGSAFELE
+593 FLQKKDGSTLELE
-606 ADRVIFAIDVVPENR
+606 ADRVIFAIDAVPENR
-621 LVDDLKGRVKQVMA
+621 MVDDLRGKVKQVMA
-635 VGDAELPGNL
+635 VGDADSPGNL
-645 GAALRSGTAAA
+645 GTALRGGTAAA

>member
-1 LIRGIFDFQS
+1 MIVNIY
-11 IEISFQKDGEETMR
+11 EEETMR

-30 SPGNIGECH
+30 SPGNIGYCH

-61 KMLEFYRARAKGGVA
+61 KMLEFYRTRAKGGVA

-90 YKGPQELRFDTPE
+90 YKGPQELRFDTQE
-103 HAASLIQLVDA
+103 YADGIIQLLDT

-132 KVDRPVDGAQKK
+132 KVDKAVEGAEKK
-144 GDAWVVSLANA
+144 KDAWVVSLANA
-155 MSMEEAEEILAIMAS
+155 MSIQEADEILAIMAQ
-170 GAAKARTI
+170 GAVKARTI

-193 AQLISPLLNKRRD
+193 AQLLSPLLNRRSD

-211 VENRARFLTRLIEKT
+211 VENRAGFLTRLIKRIKT
-226 KAAAGR
+226 AAGQ
-232 DFPVLVKLVC
+232 DFPIMVKLVC
-242 NEFVPGGLDV
+242 NEFVPGGLGV
-252 DQAKIVAARVENA
+252 HEAKIIATLVEDA

-278 TKYITIPPNESPPG
+278 TKYITIPPNESSPG
-292 PLIDLAAE
+292 PLLDLAAE
-300 MKSAVNIPVIAIG
+300 IKSAVNIPVVAIA
-313 KINGPELAED
+313 KINGPELAESALSQ
-323 TIFRGKADFVGMAR
+323 GKADFVGMAR

-345 PQKAAFGQVA
+345 PQKAASGLIA

-391 KVFPGQD
+391 KILPVQAK
-398 RKKVLV
+398 KKVLV
-404 VGGGPSGIQAAIIA
+404 IGGGPSGIQAAVTA
-418 SRRGHD
+418 SQRGHD

-430 GRLGGQARLSSIA
+430 GDLGGQTRLASIA

-454 YLKHVLDNSPI
+454 YLKHILNSSGVRVSVNRSVEVP
-465 RIRTGSPAMASD
+465 D
-477 ILEQAPDVVIVATG
+477 IIEQAPDVVIVATG
-491 SRPKVLSIPGA
+491 SRPAVLSIPGA
-502 DSERVTDV
+502 DSDMTTDV

-516 RSVDGQNIVII
+516 RSVDGQKIVII

-537 DWLAGPER
+537 EWLAGPDR
-545 QVAVVEIL
+545 QVTVVEIL

-571 LSKKGV
+571 LSQKNV
-577 AIFTET
+577 TILTET
-583 RITAIENNRV
+583 RITAIEKNRV
-593 LLQKTDGSAFELE
+593 FLQKKDSSTLELE
-606 ADRVIFAIDVVPENR
+606 ADRVIFAIDAVPENR
-621 LVDDLKGRVKQVMA
+621 MVDDLRGKVKQVMA
-635 VGDAELPGNL
+635 VGDADSPGNL
-645 GAALRSGTAAA
+645 GTALRSGTAAA